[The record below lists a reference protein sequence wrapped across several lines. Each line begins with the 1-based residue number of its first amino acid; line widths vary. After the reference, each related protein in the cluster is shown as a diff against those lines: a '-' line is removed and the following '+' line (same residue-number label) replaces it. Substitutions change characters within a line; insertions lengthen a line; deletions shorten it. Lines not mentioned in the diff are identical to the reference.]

1 VTTTG
6 LADELATTVAGLRR
20 LVRRRLRD
28 GLPWPRLRGAQI
40 ELLHVVE
47 AQPGIGVAAAARE
60 LHLAGNSVSTLVNQ
74 LVEDNLLRRETDPAD
89 RRAARLYLTRDATR
103 RLTVWRQARSELIG
117 GALGDLAPSDL
128 EAIERALPALGRLVD
143 RLATRPAPSLDR
155 AGSERVAV
163 PGEQP

>member
-1 VTTTG
+1 VTTTA
-6 LADELATTVAGLRR
+6 LADDLATTVAGLRR

-28 GLPWPRLRGAQI
+28 RLPGPRLRGAQI

-47 AQPGIGVAAAARE
+47 TQPGIGVAAAARE

-103 RLTVWRQARSELIG
+103 RLAVWRQARSELIG
-117 GALGDLAPSDL
+117 GALGDLASSDL
-128 EAIERALPALGRLVD
+128 EAIERALPALGRLVH
-143 RLATRPAPSLDR
+143 RLASRPAPSLDH
-155 AGSERVAV
+155 AGSERAAV